1 MEVRFCY
8 YGDEVLKK
16 ISQEITD
23 FNSNLHELADALGNT
38 IKRKRG
44 LGLAAPQIGI
54 LKRMFIID
62 MAEEPEEH
70 KQLPKP
76 LFLINPRIIESTG
89 AEVIEEGCLSFPG
102 LHVDLER
109 AANVRVEY
117 QDLEGNPQ
125 VLEASGIVARA
136 VQHELDHLDGILLLD
151 RLTPLARMRLGRE
164 VRRMRKL
171 IEEYKEKGI

>member
-1 MEVRFCY
+1 MDVRFCY
-8 YGDEVLKK
+8 YGDEILKK
-16 ISQEITD
+16 VSSEVTD
-23 FNSNLHELADALGNT
+23 FNSHLHELADALSRT

-54 LKRMFIID
+54 LKRIFLVD
-62 MAEEPEEH
+62 MTEAPEER

-76 LFLINPRIIESTG
+76 LLLINPRIVESSG
-89 AEVIEEGCLSFPG
+89 ADLGEEGCLSFPG
-102 LHVDLER
+102 LHIDLER
-109 AANVRVEY
+109 AAKVHVEY
-117 QDLEGNPQ
+117 HDLEGQSQ

-136 VQHELDHLDGILLLD
+136 VQHELDHLEGILLLD